1 MKRIKLKK
9 ICISILIIMA
19 IVNVINVYRNNIYA
33 NTVNEVENNI
43 DEESGNC
50 PIYYS
55 KNNKSSDEKTG
66 KNVTDVNKLGNLDI
80 IDNEVYVNTPTQEKI
95 ESGEEIKGD
104 HRYEKFNTALR
115 KIFGV
120 LIVTL
125 QVASMAGIIFA
136 GVRYMFASADSKAD
150 LKKGLI
156 HLAIGMVIVF
166 GASSVVGFVT
176 GAFDDIFRNLM

>member
-1 MKRIKLKK
+1 MNKTKLKK
-9 ICISILIIMA
+9 ICISIFIIMA
-19 IVNVINVYRNNIYA
+19 IVNVINIYSNNIYA

-66 KNVTDVNKLGNLDI
+66 KNVKDVDILGELNKISD
-80 IDNEVYVNTPTQEKI
+80 NTPTQEKV
-95 ESGEEIKGD
+95 ESGD
-104 HRYEKFNTALR
+104 ARYAKFSTALS

-125 QVASMAGIIFA
+125 QVVSMAGIIFA

-176 GAFDDIFRNLM
+176 GAFDDIFSNLM